1 MQSAASAD
9 HRSTHRGAPNR
20 MATARRRI
28 ATPALSAVKEV
39 EMSPTRTVGNGP
51 AGSHRP
57 SAVRADRVDLA
68 GPARTAELA
77 DVMARLLTL
86 LAPEQTSVA
95 RVAEAMPQRVLL
107 TVEEAGERLGIGKT
121 KAYSLVKSGAL
132 DSVLIGRLRRV
143 HVDSIN
149 EYAARLVAEHAT
161 NRAIA

>member
-1 MQSAASAD
+1 
-9 HRSTHRGAPNR
+9 
-20 MATARRRI
+20 MATTRRRI
-28 ATPALSAVKEV
+28 ATPVLSAVEED
-39 EMSPTRTVGNGP
+39 EMSATRSIRNRPVSGHCPP
-51 AGSHRP
+51 AART
-57 SAVRADRVDLA
+57 ARVDLV
-68 GPARTAELA
+68 GPDRAAELA

-86 LAPEQTSVA
+86 IAPEQRTVASVA
-95 RVAEAMPQRVLL
+95 DALPQRVLL

-149 EYAARLVAEHAT
+149 EYAARLVAEHVA